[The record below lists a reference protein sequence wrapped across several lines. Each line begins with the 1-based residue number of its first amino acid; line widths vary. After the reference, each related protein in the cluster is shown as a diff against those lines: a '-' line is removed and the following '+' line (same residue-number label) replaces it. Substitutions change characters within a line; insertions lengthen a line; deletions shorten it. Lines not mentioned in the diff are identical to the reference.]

1 MNDTSPHDTSGGAAS
16 ANTVTGRSGNAV
28 GPSGSQYIIVPL
40 QKASEPR
47 KKEKTAM
54 SHFWDAHHTTRDARQ
69 NYLFRSSARCGST
82 FVFRKNGFVR
92 CAASSVFLVTFSVRG
107 EVCSLC
113 ASSCHVALS
122 GVVFVVSSRRGS
134 KHAENMSVMAG
145 TRSMGSYVEGV
156 GGGGLVSCWGWA
168 CRPGVRRAPS
178 VCFFAEWSRRRPPL
192 SVQCLR
198 QLGSSMGCSAGQD
211 GVVSDSMHVRWFFL
225 MS

>member
-1 MNDTSPHDTSGGAAS
+1 MTRQEVPPLLTLSRAVLATQWVRVGH
-16 ANTVTGRSGNAV
+16 NTLSYRYRRPV
-28 GPSGSQYIIVPL
+28 SQ
-40 QKASEPR
+40 E
-47 KKEKTAM
+47 KKKK
-54 SHFWDAHHTTRDARQ
+54 SRCLIFGTRTI
-69 NYLFRSSARCGST
+69 LPEMHVKITFFRSSARCGST
-82 FVFRKNGFVR
+82 FFFRKNGFVR
-92 CAASSVFLVTFSVRG
+92 CAASSVFRVTFSVRG

-145 TRSMGSYVEGV
+145 KRSMGSYVEGV
-156 GGGGLVSCWGWA
+156 GGGRFVSCWSWA

-178 VCFFAEWSRRRPPL
+178 FCFFAEWSRRRPPL

-211 GVVSDSMHVRWFFL
+211 GVVSDSMHGRWFFL